1 MQVLDQEL
9 EVLFRRYNIFILE
22 LRSLENSLD
31 TILPHGEE
39 QSRLRELRGVIQ
51 NINEIVNSIKIFGYE
66 PSEKE
71 LANGFIF

>member
-22 LRSLENSLD
+22 LRSLENRLD

-39 QSRLRELRGVIQ
+39 QSRLRELRGIIQ
-51 NINEIVNSIKIFGYE
+51 NINEITSLIKRFGYE

-71 LANGFIF
+71 LTNGFVF